1 MWVFSS
7 VAAIL
12 DFWVFSSVAAI
23 LDFSDNGV
31 ELVRYDA
38 TGGERAVSLLCIS
51 YTQCFRV
58 CIYRLYR
65 LGSRRCFAVGQKWSV
80 LSYNFVKRR
89 TFLVVFV
96 YKNGRHLNGYIAYH
110 AVGRASPLSGCIQNE
125 PIIRDYY
132 KLE

>member
-38 TGGERAVSLLCIS
+38 TGGERAVSLV
-51 YTQCFRV
+51 Y
-58 CIYRLYR
+58 
-65 LGSRRCFAVGQKWSV
+65 
-80 LSYNFVKRR
+80 
-89 TFLVVFV
+89 FL
-96 YKNGRHLNGYIAYH
+96 H
-110 AVGRASPLSGCIQNE
+110 AVFSSVYLPLI
-125 PIIRDYY
+125 
-132 KLE
+132 